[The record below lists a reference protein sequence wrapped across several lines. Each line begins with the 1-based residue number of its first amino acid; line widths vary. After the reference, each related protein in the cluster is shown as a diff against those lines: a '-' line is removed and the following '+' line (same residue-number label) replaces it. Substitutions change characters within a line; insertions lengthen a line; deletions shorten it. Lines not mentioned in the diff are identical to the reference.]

1 MGAITDIDGNV
12 YDTVV
17 IGSQEWTVQNLKT
30 TKLNDGTAIPEVTD
44 NSAWAALT
52 TPGRCAYNND
62 PANRTIYGELY
73 NWYAV
78 GIGNLAPAGWRVPTD
93 ADWTTLTTYLGGLT
107 VAGGKLKES
116 GTTHWHSPNTS
127 GTNEVGFSALPGGC
141 RLNNDGTFFAIG
153 YYGYWWTAS
162 VYDASYSWCRIMRCD
177 TANVYRWTNHP
188 PYGFSV
194 RLVRDVT
201 GRGVGMEFTVDSSAI
216 GRGVGYEFVTAPTTK
231 VVGFLES

>member
-153 YYGYWWTAS
+153 LLRLLVDRVGLRRFLLLVPHHALRYRKRVPLDQPSAVRVQCS
-162 VYDASYSWCRIMRCD
+162 PCPRCD
-177 TANVYRWTNHP
+177 RSWRGHGVHRR
-188 PYGFSV
+188 FQ
-194 RLVRDVT
+194 RD
-201 GRGVGMEFTVDSSAI
+201 RS
-216 GRGVGYEFVTAPTTK
+216 
-231 VVGFLES
+231 